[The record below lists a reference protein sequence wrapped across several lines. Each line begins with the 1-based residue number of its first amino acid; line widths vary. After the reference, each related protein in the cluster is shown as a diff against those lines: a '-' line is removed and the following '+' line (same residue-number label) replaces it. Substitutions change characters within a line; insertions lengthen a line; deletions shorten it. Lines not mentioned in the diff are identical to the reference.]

1 MKGKHERERTQDKG
15 SGGWQRKK
23 SRTRER
29 KQTLECYKCNQ
40 KGHFKRDCPELKR
53 YGKGTSRSSNVV
65 ETDDSD
71 YYTTEDVY
79 YSERNVLSSPCSQ
92 LIEAWILDFGFSYHM
107 TPNREWFTTYMS
119 DNFGNVYMG
128 NDKVCVVVGM
138 RQVQIAMLV
147 E

>member
-1 MKGKHERERTQDKG
+1 MRRGIKTVGGHKEKRGFGRRNKSKPRNKKLVNYYNFKQQGHIEKNCPKLKHTGEGESHST
-15 SGGWQRKK
+15 
-23 SRTRER
+23 
-29 KQTLECYKCNQ
+29 NMA
-40 KGHFKRDCPELKR
+40 
-53 YGKGTSRSSNVV
+53 N
-65 ETDDSD
+65 TDDSD

-79 YSERNVLSSPCSQ
+79 YSERNVLSSSCSQ

>member
-79 YSERNVLSSPCSQ
+79 YSERNVLSSSCSQ